1 MPKIWER
8 AVEHIRENSPGVNP
22 YAAAT
27 ATLQKAGEMKPGTR
41 ELTKKGEKRQAK
53 GPKWRHAHPLWT
65 GGVARAPSLGR
76 AGRHG

>member
-1 MPKIWER
+1 MPKLWER
-8 AVEHIRENSPGVNP
+8 AVQHIKERSPNVNP

-53 GPKWRHAHPLWT
+53 GPKWRHGHPLAD
-65 GGVARAPSLGR
+65 GGAVRPSLGR
-76 AGRHG
+76 PGR